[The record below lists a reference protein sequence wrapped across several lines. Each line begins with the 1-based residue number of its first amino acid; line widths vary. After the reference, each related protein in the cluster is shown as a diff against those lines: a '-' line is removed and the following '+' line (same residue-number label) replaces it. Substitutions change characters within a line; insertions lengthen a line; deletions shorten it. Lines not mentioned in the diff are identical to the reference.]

1 MAHIGFCIAILARI
15 SPEMG
20 KVHKEKTQ
28 GLSIMHKAR
37 EEEFTLRKNDEERTS
52 WLFKHYMTERDFEVE
67 HAVDNNYHDIE
78 PHYHEF
84 YEMFFFISGHVDY
97 IVNDELFHLRQGDL
111 LIIPPNVLHN
121 PIFLD
126 FKIPYERYVV
136 WISANALGRLIRQ
149 DADCGYFLRD
159 GVRGTYLLRS
169 DEAARGALRGSFVTL
184 YHSYRDRELCYRSEG
199 LSVIMRILTD
209 YNRALAA
216 QSGRIQRGSRSSL
229 LSNVLRYVQSNLTGD
244 LSLDAV
250 AAAFFCN
257 KYSISHI
264 FKQSMNISYY
274 QYVIQMRL
282 IAGKNN
288 ILAGVPV
295 GKVWETCGF
304 SDHAG
309 FYRAFRKWYGVSPS
323 EFRELHAARIGLSE

>member
-1 MAHIGFCIAILARI
+1 M
-15 SPEMG
+15 
-20 KVHKEKTQ
+20 
-28 GLSIMHKAR
+28 
-37 EEEFTLRKNDEERTS
+37 RKNDADRTS

-67 HAVDNNYHDIE
+67 HAVDDNYHDVE

-84 YEMFFFISGHVDY
+84 YELFFFIGGHVDY
-97 IVNDELFHLRQGDL
+97 IVNDELFHLRSGDL
-111 LIIPPNVLHN
+111 LIIPPNILHN

-126 FKIPYERYVV
+126 FDVPYERYVV

-149 DADCGYFLRD
+149 DPDCGYFLRD
-159 GVRGTYLLRS
+159 GTPRMYLLRG
-169 DEAARGALRGSFVTL
+169 DDAAHGTLRGSFVTL
-184 YHSYRDRELCYRSEG
+184 FESYHRRALCFRSEG
-199 LSVIMRILTD
+199 LAVIMHILTE

-216 QSGRIQRGSRSSL
+216 KNGKAQRGSSNSL
-229 LSNVLRYVQSNLTGD
+229 LSSVLRYVQNNLTGD

-264 FKQSMNISYY
+264 FKQNMNISYY

-282 IAGKNN
+282 IAGKNS

-295 GKVWETCGF
+295 HKVWETCGF

-309 FYRAFRKWYGVSPS
+309 FYRAFRKWYGISPS
-323 EFRELHAARIGLSE
+323 QFSKMHTERIRLSE

>member
-1 MAHIGFCIAILARI
+1 MKKQ
-15 SPEMG
+15 E
-20 KVHKEKTQ
+20 EK
-28 GLSIMHKAR
+28 
-37 EEEFTLRKNDEERTS
+37 RTD
-52 WLFKHYMTERDFEVE
+52 WLYKHYMTERDFEVE
-67 HAVDNNYHDIE
+67 HALDPNYHEVE

-84 YEMFFFISGHVDY
+84 YEMFFFMGGHVDY
-97 IVNDELFHLRQGDL
+97 IVNDELFHLQPGDL
-111 LIIPPNVLHN
+111 LIIPPNILHN

-126 FKIPYERYVV
+126 FAVPYERYVV

-149 DADCGYFLRD
+149 DPDCGYFLRD
-159 GVRGTYLLRS
+159 DAPQMYLLRE
-169 DEAARGALRGSFVTL
+169 DEAARGVLRASFVTL
-184 YHSYRDRELCYRSEG
+184 VESYRSEG
-199 LSVIMRILTD
+199 LSVIMDILVD

-216 QSGRIQRGSRSSL
+216 KNGSAQSGSRSTL
-229 LSNVLRYVQSNLTGD
+229 LSGILRYVQSNLTGD

-250 AAAFFCN
+250 AAAFFSN
-257 KYSISHI
+257 KYSISHL
-264 FKQSMNISYY
+264 FKQNMNISYY

-295 GKVWETCGF
+295 NKVWETCGF

-323 EFRELHAARIGLSE
+323 QFKKLHAERISLSE